1 MFFLLSIKY
10 DAPVKS
16 PFYGQLR
23 IQELH
28 EYSFLILPIPQF
40 LNSPIPISQVFFD
53 LFCQGRN
60 NVKEVAHHAV
70 IGLLEYGGILI
81 LVDCNNYF

>member
-1 MFFLLSIKY
+1 MFFILSIKY

-28 EYSFLILPIPQF
+28 EYSLSIPSIPQF
-40 LNSPIPISQVFFD
+40 LSISQVFFD

-60 NVKEVAHHAV
+60 NVKEIGHHTV
-70 IGLLEYGGILI
+70 IGLLKYGGILI
-81 LVDCNNYF
+81 LVDCNNYL